1 MPTEIRIA
9 PSILSAD
16 LGRLAEEVQEVEAA
30 GADWIHFDV
39 MDGSFVPNITLGPSV
54 VRAIRRATKLPIDVH
69 LMIVEPERHLQ
80 AFADAGADMLS
91 VPVEASRHL
100 QRALAQ
106 IRGLGRRA
114 GAVLNPSTPEAAVR
128 YVLDDLDLIV
138 VMTVNPGFGGQEFL
152 PSMLPKIRAVRAMID
167 EANRKVELVVDGGMR
182 EETAMRVVEA
192 GARVLV
198 AGTAVFAQKD
208 RKAAIGALRQV
219 ATATRPVP

>member
-1 MPTEIRIA
+1 MPIEIRIA